1 MPKYIARTQ
10 TEILQDLLNNMPDE
24 YLKYIGTF
32 TYDLNKAVSL
42 QLADYET
49 KIEELWNYFDVTTLS
64 GMALEERVSQL
75 KGLDRKKATHAVGEI
90 TVLGTG
96 LVTIGDLFET
106 ENAVQFIASE
116 TVKIVNTGKVKIKA
130 VKPGKVGNVGA
141 SSIKLIPV
149 TIQGIKA
156 VTNEKAT
163 FDGFDEES
171 DEDLIERYL
180 IAVRTPATSGN
191 KYHYLQWAREV
202 EGVGDAKVFPL
213 WNGKNTV
220 KVVIIDSN
228 KQPASSE
235 LIKKVQNY
243 IDPQGEHNAT
253 WGAGYGQAPIGAYC
267 TVTSAKAK
275 EININLTVIKEAQI
289 ELSNLK
295 IAIEKNIIEFL
306 KNVAFKKDYISYSLL
321 GNAILSTEGV
331 VEWATLTINGGTSS
345 IQIGE
350 EEIATFKGL
359 VLNEQR
365 R

>member
-64 GMALEERVSQL
+64 GAALEERVSQL
-75 KGLDRKKATHAVGEI
+75 KGLDRKKATYAIGEI
-90 TVLGTG
+90 TVTGNG

-106 ENAVQFIASE
+106 ENAIQFLATE

-130 VKPGKVGNVGA
+130 VKAGKIGNVGA
-141 SSIKLIPV
+141 SSIKLMPV
-149 TIQGIKA
+149 TIQGIK
-156 VTNEKAT
+156 TIINEKAT
-163 FDGFDEES
+163 YDGFDEES
-171 DEDLIERYL
+171 DKDLIERYL

-202 EGVGDAKVFPL
+202 EGVGNAKVFPL

-220 KVVIIDSN
+220 KVTIIDSN
-228 KQPASSE
+228 QQPASSE
-235 LIKKVQNY
+235 LIKKVQDY
-243 IDPQGEHNAT
+243 IDPQGDDNST

-267 TVTSAKAK
+267 TVASAKAK
-275 EININLTVIKEAQI
+275 EININLTIIKESQI
-289 ELSNLK
+289 ELDDLK
-295 IAIEKNIIEFL
+295 IAIEKNITEFF
-306 KNVAFKKDYISYSLL
+306 KNIAFKKDYISYSLL
-321 GNAILSTEGV
+321 GNAILNTPGV
-331 VEWATLTINGGTSS
+331 VEWTTLTINGGTSS
-345 IQIGE
+345 IQVGE
-350 EEIATFKGL
+350 EEVATFKGL